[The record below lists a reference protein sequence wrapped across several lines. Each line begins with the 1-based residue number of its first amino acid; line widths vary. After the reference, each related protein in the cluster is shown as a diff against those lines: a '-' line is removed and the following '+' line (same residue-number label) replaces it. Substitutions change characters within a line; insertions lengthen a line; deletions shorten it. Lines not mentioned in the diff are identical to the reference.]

1 MMDIKQKFKVY
12 CSTNINDTVNK
23 GLIDTLVEENKP
35 LILEGVASS
44 NSVDLDGDYM
54 TNECLEDMKTQA
66 LGLNIFLDHEH
77 TIDKIVG
84 KVTDVIETS
93 SDVFKIKF
101 SVIPAY
107 EWYISDFLQNGINLG
122 LSIGASVLD
131 FEDTETGWKIN
142 KVKLHEISIVGIP
155 ANWDTFGTV
164 QTSKELGMV
173 TAKCFNGAC
182 KQIIDKLDLQKDLVT
197 TTTITK
203 EFEDG
208 EEADEDGIITEE
220 EVIKLINEALIEAK
234 DQIITEIVSEYH
246 LDGKELTNQNTDNTQ
261 TIDETTDSSDE
272 DGNKEKDIEMEKE
285 EIVELIKEHSLTE
298 EMVKGLIVDALKS
311 LEEVEADVTEE
322 TPIVKEE
329 DVEVTKAETDDEKEE
344 DEEDE
349 DEEDEKEKSSETELE
364 KSEEVEE
371 DEKEKSS
378 ETELEKSS
386 KPKIVVDVKD
396 TLDIEEIKKS
406 IKEELRAE
414 VEAEVEA
421 ELLKS
426 LSTERKPVAHEQ
438 PKVEKEATDEEKVE
452 KSNNVMS
459 TREMAKHLIG

>member
-35 LILEGVASS
+35 LILEGIASS

-182 KQIIDKLDLQKDLVT
+182 KQIIDKLDLQKGLVK
-197 TTTITK
+197 K

-246 LDGKELTNQNTDNTQ
+246 LDGKELVNQNTNNTQ

-329 DVEVTKAETDDEKEE
+329 DVEVTKAETDDKKEE

-371 DEKEKSS
+371 EKEEVEKSS
-378 ETELEKSS
+378 ETEIEKSS
-386 KPKIVVDVKD
+386 ETIEVDVKE
-396 TLDIEEIKKS
+396 TIDIEELKKS

-438 PKVEKEATDEEKVE
+438 PKVEKEVTDEEKVE